1 MLRGIW
7 HDGISHQFW
16 FRDLEMMSA
25 ACIPV
30 VGIIKKKRGGSEF
43 PELFFFF
50 TPLAFRRR
58 CAEIFEIQ
66 IGGETENSE
75 HMLSFQI
82 LCAKFP
88 VQPCLKIAFRP
99 IIYSHLKGGGRK
111 KNKKKRLSWCD
122 LWSYFRRHCVIWE
135 HRHARWRRRAADYL
149 NLSAVWLLFGK
160 VNRTPP

>member
-1 MLRGIW
+1 
-7 HDGISHQFW
+7 
-16 FRDLEMMSA
+16 MMSA

-30 VGIIKKKRGGSEF
+30 VGIIKKKGGGSEF

-99 IIYSHLKGGGRK
+99 IILKEGGEKKTK
-111 KNKKKRLSWCD
+111 KNASHGVTCGHT
-122 LWSYFRRHCVIWE
+122 SEGIV
-135 HRHARWRRRAADYL
+135 
-149 NLSAVWLLFGK
+149 
-160 VNRTPP
+160 